1 MSENSTLECI
11 PAPRRKLVSTW
22 ATRSFVGLL
31 FLLCV
36 AGGVGLLGGHTS
48 TAVSAKHGFHLSLQY
63 PRTAR
68 PGLDTLWELKITHAG
83 GFSSPI
89 TVAVSGSY
97 FDLFETQGF
106 YPTPSETTRDNTFVY
121 LTFTPPKSAGTFRV
135 MYDAYVQP
143 YVSPDHLL
151 AQRATVALIIKGHRL
166 DAIDYVTWLLP

>member
-1 MSENSTLECI
+1 MSDDSTVECI
-11 PAPRRKLVSTW
+11 PPSGSGLVSTW
-22 ATRSFVGLL
+22 ATRAFIALL
-31 FLLCV
+31 FFLCV

-48 TAVSAKHGFHLSLQY
+48 SATSAKHGFHLTLQY

-68 PGLDTLWELKITHAG
+68 PGLDTLWELRVTHAG

-89 TVAVSGSY
+89 TIAVTGSY

-121 LTFTPPKSAGTFRV
+121 MTFTPPKQGETFRV

-151 AQRATVALIIKGHRL
+151 AQDATVALIVNGHRL
-166 DAIDYVTWLLP
+166 DAVDYTTWLLP